1 MRNINPRTRYMTRA
15 AIIAALYAATTL
27 LLAPFSFGAVQLRV
41 SEAMCL
47 LPVLMPAAVP
57 GLTIGCLIA
66 NLLGSGVWYDIIFG
80 TLATFL
86 AAVITRKLAGRTF
99 AASLPPVIMNGLIV
113 GAVVYFAYEY
123 SAAMGFQAAPM
134 LITMGSVALGE
145 AVACCVLGV
154 LLIKALKTLPEK
166 YFK

>member
-1 MRNINPRTRYMTRA
+1 MHTISNRTRYMTRA

-41 SEAMCL
+41 SEALCL
-47 LPVLMPAAVP
+47 LPILTPAAVP

-66 NLLGSGVWYDIIFG
+66 NLLGSGVWYDVIFG

-86 AAVITRKLAGRTF
+86 AAVITRKLAARPF
-99 AASLPPVIMNGLIV
+99 AASLPPVIMNGVIV

-123 SAAMGFQAAPM
+123 SAAMGFQAVPL
-134 LITMGSVALGE
+134 LITIGSVALGE
-145 AVACCVLGV
+145 AAACCVLGL
-154 LLIKALKTLPEK
+154 LLIRALKTLPEK
-166 YFK
+166 YIK